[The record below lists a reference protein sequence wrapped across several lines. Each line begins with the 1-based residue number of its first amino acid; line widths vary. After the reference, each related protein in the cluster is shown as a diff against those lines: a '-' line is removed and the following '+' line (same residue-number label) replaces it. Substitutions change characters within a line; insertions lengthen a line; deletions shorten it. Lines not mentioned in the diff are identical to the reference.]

1 MRFLAHYRVALVFL
15 LILAG
20 MCPLWAQK
28 PDTLYIYET
37 VIEHDTLIFRDTTWV
52 HDTLY
57 LRQNQPQQ
65 DVRQVVE
72 SLARAYHEELN
83 ATETAPTREKRHR
96 EPREKRERTPMP
108 YFRHEFKLELCDPTG
123 IALVD
128 RYCVFVLPVDFDLD
142 DGLIS
147 PWFHTTPVFALA
159 YHFRATKW
167 LWIGLHT
174 QYVHYEDLEIGDL
187 SLTVPGICDRRYH
200 AVSIMPELR
209 FSWFNRPHVTL
220 YSELAFG
227 VTKFIGKVTN
237 YDLAYADNSVAYL
250 ELGGYNSRPR
260 TVFPSLHVTLFGIR
274 AGGEHWFGSFELGA
288 GFKGFGAIG
297 GGYGF

>member
-1 MRFLAHYRVALVFL
+1 MDLPNPGIEQRF
-15 LILAG
+15 
-20 MCPLWAQK
+20 P
-28 PDTLYIYET
+28 E
-37 VIEHDTLIFRDTTWV
+37 
-52 HDTLY
+52 
-57 LRQNQPQQ
+57 
-65 DVRQVVE
+65 
-72 SLARAYHEELN
+72 
-83 ATETAPTREKRHR
+83 
-96 EPREKRERTPMP
+96 
-108 YFRHEFKLELCDPTG
+108 
-123 IALVD
+123 
-128 RYCVFVLPVDFDLD
+128 
-142 DGLIS
+142 LIS

-260 TVFPSLHVTLFGIR
+260 TVFPSLHVHLRSRTR
-274 AGGEHWFGSFELGA
+274 SAGHDQPQGCHSGQPQ
-288 GFKGFGAIG
+288 
-297 GGYGF
+297 